1 MAEYKKE
8 YRIYKTGKINSAP
21 SNWNTNMFN
30 MVGGTFK
37 GDPTVNYTDLK
48 DGASNTQLG
57 WD

>member
-37 GDPTVNYTDLK
+37 GDPTINKIYYT
-48 DGASNTQLG
+48 TI
-57 WD
+57 